1 MEQLKREAII
11 ALGDEATASRVNGA
25 CSLVLALASMPSGR
39 ELDDRE
45 DWACLENGM
54 LNLRTL
60 EFIPHDRDFL
70 ATVKLGVTWHGE
82 KPPKPERWLRF
93 LGETVQTP
101 EVIMQLQEFIGYSMT
116 RDTTMGKALLLLG
129 PGADG
134 KSKVISIMRAL
145 VGQKNCSAVT
155 IAGLEDQF
163 QRASL
168 FRKMLN
174 VGAELSA
181 EATNS
186 EFFKNV
192 VTGDP
197 IQASFKHKD
206 SFEFRPYCK
215 LAYAMNKKPRVL
227 DNSDG
232 FFRRI
237 LPVQFKRQFL
247 EDDPTMDND
256 LESKLMAE
264 LDGIFAWA
272 VLGLHRLM
280 KNKRFT
286 SCDETTEFI
295 MKYRRYNNPVMA
307 FVQDQCTLEDGYDED
322 LKELY
327 KAYKSYCTEGGYKPL
342 NRENFIEELETATR
356 KLREV
361 AVKVY
366 RPRVE
371 GKRPQRVSGISLTS
385 GFTNS
390 L

>member
-1 MEQLKREAII
+1 
-11 ALGDEATASRVNGA
+11 
-25 CSLVLALASMPSGR
+25 
-39 ELDDRE
+39 
-45 DWACLENGM
+45 
-54 LNLRTL
+54 
-60 EFIPHDRDFL
+60 
-70 ATVKLGVTWHGE
+70 
-82 KPPKPERWLRF
+82 
-93 LGETVQTP
+93 
-101 EVIMQLQEFIGYSMT
+101 MT

-145 VGQKNCSAVT
+145 VGQGNCSAVT

-247 EDDPTMDND
+247 EDDPAMDNE
-256 LESKLMAE
+256 LEGKLMAE

-307 FVQDQCTLEDGYDED
+307 FVQDQCTLEDGY
-322 LKELY
+322 
-327 KAYKSYCTEGGYKPL
+327 KPL

>member
-1 MEQLKREAII
+1 MT
-11 ALGDEATASRVNGA
+11 G
-25 CSLVLALASMPSGR
+25 
-39 ELDDRE
+39 
-45 DWACLENGM
+45 
-54 LNLRTL
+54 
-60 EFIPHDRDFL
+60 
-70 ATVKLGVTWHGE
+70 
-82 KPPKPERWLRF
+82 
-93 LGETVQTP
+93 VQTC
-101 EVIMQLQEFIGYSMT
+101 
-116 RDTTMGKALLLLG
+116 ALPILLG

-286 SCDETTEFI
+286 SCDETTGIHHEI
-295 MKYRRYNNPVMA
+295 PS
-307 FVQDQCTLEDGYDED
+307 VQQSCNGLCAGSMH
-322 LKELY
+322 
-327 KAYKSYCTEGGYKPL
+327 A
-342 NRENFIEELETATR
+342 
-356 KLREV
+356 
-361 AVKVY
+361 
-366 RPRVE
+366 
-371 GKRPQRVSGISLTS
+371 
-385 GFTNS
+385 
-390 L
+390 